1 MNDQTTPTPD
11 PILTTLRERE
21 TRLLAELAAAQQAQA
36 VAIAT
41 AEARLEEVR
50 DLIGTVTRKKSGRKA
65 KVTEAPT
72 EPEPMTETETE
83 ELAL

>member
-1 MNDQTTPTPD
+1 MNDQQTPD

-21 TRLLAELAAAQQAQA
+21 ARYMADLAEAKQAQA

-50 DLIGTVTRKKSGRKA
+50 DLIGTVTRKKPGRKA
-65 KVTEAPT
+65 KVTDTPT
-72 EPEPMTETETE
+72 EPEPTTETETE

>member
-1 MNDQTTPTPD
+1 MTEQSPPTPD

-21 TRLLAELAAAQQAQA
+21 ARYMADLAEAKQAQA
-36 VAIAT
+36 VAIAA

-50 DLIGTVTRKKSGRKA
+50 DLIGTVTRKRSGRKA

-72 EPEPMTETETE
+72 EPEPPASEGE
-83 ELAL
+83 ELGL

>member
-1 MNDQTTPTPD
+1 MNEAAPTPD

-21 TRLLAELAAAQQAQA
+21 ARLVRELSDSRQALA

-50 DLIGTVTRKKSGRKA
+50 DLIGTVTRKKPGRKA
-65 KVTEAPT
+65 KAAEVVS
-72 EPEPMTETETE
+72 EPEAGATTENEG
-83 ELAL
+83 LGL

>member
-1 MNDQTTPTPD
+1 MTDQTPPTPD

-21 TRLLAELAAAQQAQA
+21 TRLLAELAEAKQAQA

-50 DLIGTVTRKKSGRKA
+50 DLIGTVTRRKPGRKA
-65 KVTEAPT
+65 KAAEAPP
-72 EPEPMTETETE
+72 EPELPASEGE
-83 ELAL
+83 ELGL